1 VTHRG
6 RIALALGVLTYAC
19 AWAFG
24 SKPLYPVAVGLLLAV
39 FVAWAWV
46 GLANRPMR
54 LHRALQGG
62 DHVEGDDVMV
72 KLELERESAVPPGSL
87 VIRERIAKVGERRTP
102 LHGKHVRYRLTALP
116 RGRYAFEQASAVLE
130 DSLGLQRVEVPL
142 QSSGAILVYPRL
154 VELERLFSESG
165 SHAQDGRRL
174 LLRRPSGFD
183 LHSVRE
189 YTESD
194 SLRAVHWRST
204 AKRGELMVKELED
217 APRDEV
223 AVLLDADGR
232 AVTGKPP
239 DSSFDAQVRAAGSI
253 LLAHARRNRRSVLI
267 VNSVAREVQRI
278 QGIDGDWRR
287 ALEVLACVEPTGHA
301 AVGSLLADEG
311 APAARALEL
320 AVVTASLDAGLVDRL
335 LQRALARRSVSL
347 VWIDAASFAPGASR
361 NGREPMLLRLQ
372 AAGVP
377 VAVVRRGDDLAAAL
391 SAPEREVAHA

>member
-1 VTHRG
+1 MTSRG
-6 RIALALGVLTYAC
+6 RIALGLGVLTYLC

-72 KLELERESAVPPGSL
+72 KLELERDGGLAPGSL
-87 VIRERIAKVGERRTP
+87 VIRERIAKVGERHTP
-102 LHGKHVRYRLTALP
+102 LQGRHVRYRLAALP
-116 RGRYAFEQASAVLE
+116 RGRYAFESASAVIE
-130 DSLGLQRVEVPL
+130 DGLGLQRAEVPL

-154 VELERLFSESG
+154 VELDRLFSESG

-204 AKRGELMVKELED
+204 AKRG
-217 APRDEV
+217 R
-223 AVLLDADGR
+223 ADGEGARGR
-232 AVTGKPP
+232 AARRGGG
-239 DSSFDAQVRAAGSI
+239 AARRRRALGRGRAAG
-253 LLAHARRNRRSVLI
+253 LELRRAGARRGVDP
-267 VNSVAREVQRI
+267 ARARPPQPALGADRELGRA
-278 QGIDGDWRR
+278 RR
-287 ALEVLACVEPTGHA
+287 AAGRRLRRRL
-301 AVGSLLADEG
+301 
-311 APAARALEL
+311 AARARAARLRRADRPRAGREPARGRGRAGGARARARGRDRPLEP
-320 AVVTASLDAGLVDRL
+320 GLVDRL

-347 VWIDAASFAPGASR
+347 VWIDAASFANGSSR
-361 NGREPMLLRLQ
+361 SRREPLLLRLQ